1 MIDIHNHSLF
11 NIDDGS
17 RSLEE
22 SLELLKAAAK
32 QGVSDIILTP
42 HFSLDGTY
50 HMSKE
55 MLEARVAEL
64 SNYASEH
71 NIDIN
76 LHLGHELFIHRDLPE
91 CLYEGKCA
99 SLANSRYIL
108 VEFPFD
114 EYQDTYDYIL
124 EDLRAMGYIIIIAH
138 PERYRYVMNDVNFV
152 LRWLDEG
159 DLLQCNQS
167 ILLKKETE
175 KLVKQ
180 MLDHHMISFIASDTH
195 GNKRLSKMD
204 EAYQTLVSMTSKEV
218 ADKLMYYNP
227 LKILNNELIINE
239 EYCEVK
245 RRFKFFK

>member
-22 SLELLKAAAK
+22 SLELLKDAVK

-42 HFSLDGTY
+42 HYCLDGTY
-50 HMSKE
+50 YTSKSD
-55 MLEARVAEL
+55 MTLIFNKLKDVAKEL
-64 SNYASEH
+64 N
-71 NIDIN
+71 IN

-114 EYQDTYDYIL
+114 EYQDSYDYIL
-124 EDLRAMGYIIIIAH
+124 EDLRAMGYVIIIAH

-159 DLLQCNQS
+159 DLLQCNQN
-167 ILLKKETE
+167 ILFRKETQ

-204 EAYQTLVSMTSKEV
+204 EAYLTLTRMTNKAV
-218 ADKLMYYNP
+218 ADQLMYDNP
-227 LKILNNELIINE
+227 AKILNNELIINE
-239 EYCEVK
+239 DYREVK
-245 RRFKFFK
+245 PRFKFFK